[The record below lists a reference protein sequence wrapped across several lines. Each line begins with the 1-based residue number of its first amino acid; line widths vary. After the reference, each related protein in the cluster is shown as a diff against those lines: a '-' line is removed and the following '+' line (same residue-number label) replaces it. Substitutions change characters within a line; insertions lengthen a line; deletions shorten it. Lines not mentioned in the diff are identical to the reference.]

1 MGVTASGLGARH
13 HMRAAFLQA
22 PEWSGEAG
30 GPQLEGERAAAL
42 FLPSATASW
51 RLNLL
56 RSGGLPDHRIAS
68 LECAP
73 ESPAT
78 AIWPHAQELAAEG
91 CPTPKGIHP

>member
-1 MGVTASGLGARH
+1 M
-13 HMRAAFLQA
+13 
-22 PEWSGEAG
+22 
-30 GPQLEGERAAAL
+30 QLEGERAAAL

-73 ESPAT
+73 RPAEIHQLPSCAT
-78 AIWPHAQELAAEG
+78 LQCLVAVQCFAGWAPYSAQEQA
-91 CPTPKGIHP
+91 